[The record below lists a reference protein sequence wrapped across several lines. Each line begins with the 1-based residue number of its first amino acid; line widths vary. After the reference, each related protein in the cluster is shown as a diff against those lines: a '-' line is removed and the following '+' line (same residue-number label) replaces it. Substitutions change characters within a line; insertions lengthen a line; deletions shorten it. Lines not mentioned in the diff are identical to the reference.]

1 MAARAY
7 PTKPHSC
14 EVHSFAL
21 SRSAVP
27 PTTTGEE
34 QREEGV
40 QGSRGLIQDDAMVLT
55 SGRLG
60 RRSSGRSRCSSRS
73 PTEEFVVLLLPAPAA
88 VPPPMHASR
97 RRKCNS
103 LCGSRQRSNRRCKI
117 PALTREALD
126 SRTLRCR
133 AKQRAR
139 QVALAQT
146 SILKLCERKREPL
159 QKARSRVAFL
169 PCLASCLATDI
180 AQSDSNLQC
189 CKQTAT
195 ASAAPPPP
203 PTQAY
208 QHRNKCPAR
217 NARGHIQNAMK
228 SPTSLP
234 GLVRQHRLEN
244 LRCVHMARAREYG

>member
-159 QKARSRVAFL
+159 QKARSRVAL
-169 PCLASCLATDI
+169 LAMPGVLSSYRYCTVGLEPPV
-180 AQSDSNLQC
+180 LQANC
-189 CKQTAT
+189 NSISSTTAT
-195 ASAAPPPP
+195 TNTGIPAPEQMPCKKRQGSHPKRHEVPHKSSWPCSSASP
-203 PTQAY
+203 
-208 QHRNKCPAR
+208 
-217 NARGHIQNAMK
+217 
-228 SPTSLP
+228 
-234 GLVRQHRLEN
+234 
-244 LRCVHMARAREYG
+244 